1 MTGITKLRSD
11 KEGNGRDQKQTSQ
24 WKGCRTGKEYFAK
37 LYVCYSHSSYQS
49 QFLILFVFSCQI
61 PMKLD
66 LGSLES
72 VRAFCKEVHDQFDK
86 IDILINNAG
95 VFVPL
100 EKQMKTE
107 DGFEFNFGV
116 NHLGHFLMTNLLL
129 DLVKR
134 SAPSR

>member
-1 MTGITKLRSD
+1 
-11 KEGNGRDQKQTSQ
+11 
-24 WKGCRTGKEYFAK
+24 
-37 LYVCYSHSSYQS
+37 
-49 QFLILFVFSCQI
+49 
-61 PMKLD
+61 MKLD